1 MQESFK
7 VNKLYL
13 HKIHVKCV
21 ECKVEYFNSEGA
33 SEGVSKLTAPSSAH
47 APSVNG
53 DAVGLRGRI
62 SVPAVSVTA
71 LSPQTSQKWL
81 SALVRHVTKAALCS
95 ISISVN
101 LTLKKYRQR
110 GGLSGR
116 TSLGDGSLVSF
127 ILCAPVQRA
136 QTTLSFS
143 ALRAP
148 PPPRSTFSDPSYIC
162 RVELK
167 PPNKDWHSES
177 HTQPSSCGTETTRMH
192 KVRAFATILKRQKK
206 NRKEERQ

>member
-1 MQESFK
+1 MSSVWNVQSNILTLK
-7 VNKLYL
+7 VRVRVWVSSL
-13 HKIHVKCV
+13 HLRLHTRPV
-21 ECKVEYFNSEGA
+21 
-33 SEGVSKLTAPSSAH
+33 LT
-47 APSVNG
+47 
-53 DAVGLRGRI
+53 GLWGRI

-136 QTTLSFS
+136 HTTLSFS

-192 KVRAFATILKRQKK
+192 KVCAFATILKRQKK